1 MQLKIINRK
10 NYIPL
15 VCVLY
20 TCWVLF
26 KLITEEFI
34 WHTKDAS
41 YVSNLLWGFVLTALL
56 IGLLKLGEYCSDWP
70 LWLVILLQYGI
81 FLAVVLGSTWV
92 SGHFRELADTAYRD
106 EFRSTTIPF
115 AGPPTLGLH
124 GMEPIIDRCSVY
136 STVSFP
142 IRAVASA
149 ASIPAC
155 PPPTTMTSNM

>member
-26 KLITEEFI
+26 KLITEELI
-34 WHTKDAS
+34 WHMKDVS

-56 IGLLKLGEYCSDWP
+56 IALLKLGEYCSDWP

-81 FLAVVLGSTWV
+81 FLAVVLGSTWI

-115 AGPPTLGLH
+115 GIVAVLYYWKCFHELKRSNEILAEVNGN
-124 GMEPIIDRCSVY
+124 GMDKGQKDREEK
-136 STVSFP
+136 
-142 IRAVASA
+142 RDQD
-149 ASIPAC
+149 
-155 PPPTTMTSNM
+155 